1 MCVCL
6 VPIWTTKL
14 QLKESSPL
22 IKPGGQ
28 CKTTWPFEGLSYL
41 REHFDFAIASKFARG
56 KEHQNLWFAP
66 INSSTLIVSGM
77 TNFKK
82 GNFVYI
88 HRYKDILVN

>member
-41 REHFDFAIASKFARG
+41 REHFDFATASKFVRG

-66 INSSTLIVSGM
+66 INSSALIVSGM
-77 TNFKK
+77 TNFKNWK
-82 GNFVYI
+82 FRLYSQI
-88 HRYKDILVN
+88 